1 MAISYRQ
8 RGKKKLWDYRVFDSN
23 KKVIASHSGFKTKK
37 EAESEALYLEMKLKN
52 GTIVDKNITLY
63 QLWEKWMTL
72 QIKPLRKSD
81 STLNKHELRGR
92 FIQNYFQDKPVSDIK
107 ASDYQEFINTYAK
120 TNCRDNVSRL
130 NAEVKK
136 VLVFA
141 RRDKINVTNFVEGVV
156 LSGRPSPKKKQERY
170 IHSLKDYAKLA
181 LYLENHLDYR
191 KSIVPYQLYVQLKT
205 GLRTGEIAG
214 LTWDCV
220 LWEQQAIKTYRRYD
234 TVRRRWTKPKTEE
247 SVRKVPIDLKV
258 IKVLDDLHAIQKEYL
273 DLYHI
278 TNDDNVIFFDLFYG
292 IQSNNGVN
300 KHLRSILKELDIVPK
315 NMSSTGL
322 RHSYCS
328 LLLAKGVDIWA
339 VAKLM
344 GHKDIQML
352 IKVYGHTMTERID
365 KEFKEVESIMD
376 RL

>member
-1 MAISYRQ
+1 M
-8 RGKKKLWDYRVFDSN
+8 
-23 KKVIASHSGFKTKK
+23 
-37 EAESEALYLEMKLKN
+37 
-52 GTIVDKNITLY
+52 
-63 QLWEKWMTL
+63 
-72 QIKPLRKSD
+72 
-81 STLNKHELRGR
+81 
-92 FIQNYFQDKPVSDIK
+92 
-107 ASDYQEFINTYAK
+107 
-120 TNCRDNVSRL
+120 
-130 NAEVKK
+130 
-136 VLVFA
+136 
-141 RRDKINVTNFVEGVV
+141 
-156 LSGRPSPKKKQERY
+156 
-170 IHSLKDYAKLA
+170 
-181 LYLENHLDYR
+181 
-191 KSIVPYQLYVQLKT
+191 QLKT

-247 SVRKVPIDLKV
+247 SARKVPIDLKV
-258 IKVLDDLHAIQKEYL
+258 IKVLDDLHAIQKGYL

-278 TNDDNVIFFDLFYG
+278 TNDDNVIFLDLFYG

-300 KHLRSILKELDIVPK
+300 KRLRSILKELDIAPK